1 MRGHNTERVTIEHV
15 RPTPPPPSPPPS
27 LSKHMPVLQSLI
39 RTSAR
44 PSVIQ
49 ALLSTKKSALKVGT
63 ESLSDLSQIL
73 FSDVEGFLLDRGLVL
88 YPSDG
93 GKFANIRWQNVRMSS
108 FFPYTDESR
117 EGAVFDFESKH
128 RSGLSQLSNITAED
142 ILVSEVVGSSLLKGV
157 AGAQIQGVTISNL
170 SLTMRRPI
178 IKNNAADLAGAA
190 DSRKP
195 FVFEC
200 GHKHKLS
207 NTSVAIDGLHI
218 VWGGYKS
225 EWAGLQSSSS
235 CLVVT

>member
-1 MRGHNTERVTIEHV
+1 
-15 RPTPPPPSPPPS
+15 
-27 LSKHMPVLQSLI
+27 
-39 RTSAR
+39 
-44 PSVIQ
+44 
-49 ALLSTKKSALKVGT
+49 LLSTKKSALKVGT
-63 ESLSDLSQIL
+63 ESLSDFSQIL

-108 FFPYTDESR
+108 FFPYTDEGR

-128 RSGLSQLSNITAED
+128 RSGLSQLSNITADD

-157 AGAQIQGVTISNL
+157 AGAQIQDVTISNL
-170 SLTMRRPI
+170 SLTMGRPI
-178 IKNNAADLAGAA
+178 RSLLKNNTADLAGAA
-190 DSRKP
+190 GSRKP

-218 VWGGYKS
+218 AWGGHKS
-225 EWAGLQSSSS
+225 EWAGLQSTNS